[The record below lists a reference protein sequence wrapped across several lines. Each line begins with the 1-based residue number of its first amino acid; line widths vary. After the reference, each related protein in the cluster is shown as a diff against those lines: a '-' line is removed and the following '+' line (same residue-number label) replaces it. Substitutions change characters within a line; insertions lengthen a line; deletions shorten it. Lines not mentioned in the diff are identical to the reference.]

1 MDAFNSW
8 LTSALET
15 SDLQWLKDTDA
26 ADVLGKRWVMEID
39 IYWLNNKIQIN
50 PILKNSSAIKI
61 YVSEVEWRLKEPHI
75 GGYVSAKNRTWG
87 SSLQSMQ
94 ELCLGL
100 YLTASALPLCQTL
113 LLDSFDQFCLLT
125 LCCSAREVLVIPPPP
140 RQNSRQEPVWVLI
153 QITAGSLFY
162 SSELGPRPQ
171 HTWFWCVC
179 GGWGEP
185 QISIVVRIYSK
196 QQAGG

>member
-140 RQNSRQEPVWVLI
+140 PPAKIPDRSQSEFWYKSQQGLYSIQVSSGPALSTPGFGVCVW
-153 QITAGSLFY
+153 
-162 SSELGPRPQ
+162 
-171 HTWFWCVC
+171 
-179 GGWGEP
+179 GGGVP
-185 QISIVVRIYSK
+185 NINRGK
-196 QQAGG
+196 DL

>member
-140 RQNSRQEPVWVLI
+140 AKIPDRSQSEFWYKSQQGLYSI
-153 QITAGSLFY
+153 QV
-162 SSELGPRPQ
+162 SSGPALSTPG
-171 HTWFWCVC
+171 FGVC
-179 GGWGEP
+179 GG
-185 QISIVVRIYSK
+185 
-196 QQAGG
+196 GGGGSPKYQSW

>member
-140 RQNSRQEPVWVLI
+140 PPKFQTGASLSSDTNHSRVFILFKWARAPPSAHLVLV
-153 QITAGSLFY
+153 
-162 SSELGPRPQ
+162 
-171 HTWFWCVC
+171 CV
-179 GGWGEP
+179 GGG
-185 QISIVVRIYSK
+185 V
-196 QQAGG
+196 GGVPNINRGKDL